1 MKTRTCLSFAFL
13 FLLITGI
20 SFACRIIVPQ
30 EPMPLPRPGRSSR
43 QPIITKSH
51 KAEITITN
59 QAVSTKVEAVFHNPN
74 PRQLEGTY
82 FFPLPQNVAVSRFSM
97 FMNNKEVKGELLDA
111 AKARKFYEDIVRKI
125 KDPGLLEFSDMRTIK
140 VRVFPIPANGD
151 VKIRLSYQ
159 HPIVRRGTL
168 HEYIYPLRS
177 AMPEANKTIQN
188 VSLRV
193 KIQSDQGLKNIY
205 SPTHDIDVIR
215 TNEISA
221 TAGFEARN
229 MLPDKDFKL
238 YWTNDEKEI
247 GINVLTHHP
256 NDSEDGYFM
265 LMASPSLNIKQKKV
279 MARDIVFV
287 FDKSGSMQEDD
298 KIKQARAALK
308 YCLSKLKPNDRFSIL
323 AFSTGTRT
331 FKNKMVPA
339 SAENIKAGLSF
350 VAELEAGGGTAM
362 DEALRQGLKMFESTS
377 NLPMMLFLT
386 DGRPTVGITDIDKIL
401 QGFNDSNKTQARAFV
416 FGVGYDVN
424 TKLLDRLAEQGRG
437 VREYV
442 TPEEDIEVKVSGLY
456 EKVSSPVLA
465 DINIS
470 CSAADIY
477 DIFPKQIPDIF
488 KGSQMVLFGRYKKDG
503 KTSLTIS
510 GKTSGT
516 EKEFIHTVDFG
527 RRKSADFMPLL
538 WATRKIGYLLDQIRL
553 HGKNRELVNEVTR
566 LGTKYGIVTP
576 YTSFLV
582 VDDNTELPHATR
594 ETLRRKVDEVARSE
608 TRDFEEKSTGRVA
621 QDMSKGAGAYKQA
634 KSLRALSGPVRVF
647 GRTNQDLKKKLGIS
661 RLKIKHVGDKTFFL
675 KNRIW
680 QDSEYRESMKNDL
693 IWIEFLS
700 KEYFR
705 LLKDHPGIAQYLAV
719 DKNLILC
726 CKGRVYKIDAVK
738 E

>member
-1 MKTRTCLSFAFL
+1 
-13 FLLITGI
+13 
-20 SFACRIIVPQ
+20 
-30 EPMPLPRPGRSSR
+30 MPVPRPGRSSR

-215 TNEISA
+215 TNEVSA

-229 MLPDKDFKL
+229 MLPEKDFKL
-238 YWTNDEKEI
+238 YWADDENEI
-247 GINVLTHHP
+247 GINVLTHRP
-256 NDSEDGYFM
+256 NDSDDGYFM
-265 LMASPSLNIKQKKV
+265 LMASPSLSIKQKKV
-279 MARDIVFV
+279 MGRDIVFV

-362 DEALRQGLKMFESTS
+362 DEALRQGLKMFKSTN

-386 DGRPTVGITDIDKIL
+386 DGRPTVGVTDIEKIL
-401 QGFNDSNKTQARAFV
+401 QGFTDSNKTQARAFV

-442 TPEEDIEVKVSGLY
+442 TPEEDIEVNVSGLY

-465 DINIS
+465 GITIS
-470 CSAADIY
+470 CSTADIY
-477 DIFPKQIPDIF
+477 DIFPKQIPDMF

-516 EKEFIHTVDFG
+516 EKEFIHTADFG
-527 RRKSADFMPLL
+527 SRKGADFLPLL

-582 VDDNTELPHATR
+582 VDENTELPHATR
-594 ETLRRKVDEVARSE
+594 ETLRRKVDEAARSE
-608 TRDFEEKSTGRVA
+608 VRDFEEKRTGRVA
-621 QDMSKGAGAYKQA
+621 QDMSKGAGVYKQA
-634 KSLRALSGPVRVF
+634 KSLQALNGPVRVF
-647 GRTNQDLKKKLGIS
+647 GRKNQDLKKKPGIS

-675 KNRIW
+675 KNKIW
-680 QDSEYRESMKNDL
+680 HDSEFRESMKKRL
-693 IWIEFLS
+693 IRIEFLGA
-700 KEYFR
+700 EYFQ
-705 LLKDHPGIAQYLAV
+705 LLKNHPDIAQYLAV
-719 DKNLILC
+719 NKNLILC
-726 CKGRVYKIDAVK
+726 WKGKIYKIDAVK